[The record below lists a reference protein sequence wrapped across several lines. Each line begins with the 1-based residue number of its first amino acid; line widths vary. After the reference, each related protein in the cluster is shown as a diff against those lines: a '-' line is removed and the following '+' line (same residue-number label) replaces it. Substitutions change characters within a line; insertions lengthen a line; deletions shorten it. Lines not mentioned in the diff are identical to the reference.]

1 MQALCQWDVQADQCP
16 DALRTFLAEEQ
27 PSAKIVEY
35 AAALVQSYWK
45 DAAGIDSRISGS
57 SSQWTL
63 SRIASVERNVM
74 RVAIVELLDS
84 DVPPKVAINEAI
96 DIVREF
102 GGGESSGFVN
112 GVLDFVHKGIQ
123 GEKEDSK

>member
-1 MQALCQWDVQADQCP
+1 
-16 DALRTFLAEEQ
+16 
-27 PSAKIVEY
+27 
-35 AAALVQSYWK
+35 
-45 DAAGIDSRISGS
+45 
-57 SSQWTL
+57 
-63 SRIASVERNVM
+63 M

-96 DIVREF
+96 EIVREF

-123 GEKEDSK
+123 GEKEDSKKKIGQRPRNDDCRALGERFVLKGNFFFLRG